1 MPAFFA
7 AAATAKIKQLVRLLL
22 SPLLFRPYF
31 TQMLRQMFR
40 PLLLAAGAVLV
51 TASCAQNPVTGKSD
65 FVVVSEEQ
73 ELRMGRA
80 YDQQIKK
87 ESPLYDHKNGADAAD
102 AGLAAYVEQIGVT
115 LAKHS
120 HRNNLD
126 YRFAIQ
132 DAPEVNAFALPG
144 GFIYVTRG
152 ILAYLNSEAELA
164 AVLGHEIG
172 HVTARH
178 SVRQLSAQQGA
189 QIGLTIASIFI
200 PGLRNQSAGNITN
213 IAANALLSGYGREHE
228 LEADRLGAEYLART
242 GYPVD
247 AMIKVIG
254 VLKGQE
260 TFDAQL
266 AKEENRPPRMYH
278 GLFASHPENDT
289 RLKEVVAEA
298 ARVVAAGVTTQ
309 GAAVNQVKA
318 ANAGGRRDAFLAKLD
333 GVVFADNTSQG
344 IVRNNIFYHSEL
356 GLVMQFPAQWRVI
369 NQPDRLRAVPPGG
382 DAFIEVLLEKMPKG
396 TTPEDW
402 LKRKVAVEGDM
413 DLTPVHGQPAA
424 IANVRGANVRAGV
437 VALGTA
443 DAPRTFALVAQA
455 KTADT
460 LKRHV
465 EAINTT
471 FKTMRGFAAA
481 DKKAAEPLRIRII
494 TATAATRYADLAKG
508 SPLGR
513 HAEDQLRL
521 INAHYPKG
529 EPVPGQKFK
538 VIE

>member
-1 MPAFFA
+1 M
-7 AAATAKIKQLVRLLL
+7 
-22 SPLLFRPYF
+22 
-31 TQMLRQMFR
+31 
-40 PLLLAAGAVLV
+40 LAA
-51 TASCAQNPVTGKSD
+51 ASCAQNPVTGKSD

-87 ESPLYDHKNGADAAD
+87 ESPLYDHKNGADA
-102 AGLAAYVEQIGVT
+102 GLAAYVEQLGLR
-115 LAKHS
+115 LARHS
-120 HRNNLD
+120 HRNHLD

-178 SVRQLSAQQGA
+178 SVRQISAQQGA

-200 PGLRNQSAGNITN
+200 PGMRNQAAGNFTN

-247 AMIKVIG
+247 AMIKVIE

-260 TFDAQL
+260 IFDAQL
-266 AKEENRPPRMYH
+266 AKEENRPPRKYH

-298 ARVVAAGVTTQ
+298 ARVVAAGAATQ
-309 GAAVNQVKA
+309 GAAVTSVNPVNQVNAPNAPNA
-318 ANAGGRRDAFLAKLD
+318 ANAGDRRDAFLAKLD
-333 GVVFADNTSQG
+333 GVVFADNVSQG

-382 DAFIEVLLEKMPKG
+382 DAFIEVLLEKMPKD
-396 TTPEDW
+396 TTPQDW
-402 LKRKVAVEGDM
+402 LKRKVAVEGDI

-437 VALGTA
+437 VALGA
-443 DAPRTFALVAQA
+443 AGAPRTFALVAQA

-460 LKRHV
+460 LKRHL
-465 EAINTT
+465 ETINTT
-471 FKTMRGFAAA
+471 FKTMRGFVEA
-481 DKKAAEPLRIRII
+481 DKPAAEPLRIRII

-513 HAEDQLRL
+513 HAADQLRL
-521 INAHYPKG
+521 INAHYPKD
-529 EPVPGQKFK
+529 EPVPGQKLK